1 MWLEEI
7 VDMKPSDENG
17 RKVVVGLKTDSVPS
31 TFPTTGEDIEGL
43 LATDTIEKGSYIYV
57 IDTGEV
63 YMRKSTG
70 EWVKQ

>member
-31 TFPTTGEDIEGL
+31 TFPTTGENIEGL

-57 IDTGEV
+57 IESASI
-63 YMRKSTG
+63 YMLNSQGT
-70 EWVKQ
+70 WVAQ